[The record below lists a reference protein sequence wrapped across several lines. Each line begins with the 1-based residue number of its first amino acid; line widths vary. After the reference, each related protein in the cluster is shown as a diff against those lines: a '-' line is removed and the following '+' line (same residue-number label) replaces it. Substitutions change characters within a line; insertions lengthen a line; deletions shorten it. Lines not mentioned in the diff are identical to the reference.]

1 MFVAPNQWLSPVS
14 RPVVLTLAAYYL
26 PGYKAGGPIRT
37 IQNLVTSLSDEF
49 DFRIFTSDRDLG
61 QSTPYG
67 GVAINEWNDHTGA
80 TVFYADRNAR
90 SPSRLVATIR
100 EVDPD
105 IVYVNSFFS
114 PQFSITPLLMRWLG
128 FTSRRISWILA
139 PRGEF
144 ARNALKIKPLKKR
157 SYISSARGLGLLNG
171 VLWQASSDF
180 EREDIMREFKA
191 TPASIFVAPNLPVP
205 VGVSCPAVA
214 SSGQTNRLSVCF
226 LARVCV
232 MKNLAFVIETLAACS
247 QGVDLHIYGPVED
260 EAYALTCRRL
270 VPGDTSRL
278 SVTWHGEVPHDQ
290 VRTILARHDIFFL
303 PTLGENFGH
312 VIFESLAAGVPV
324 LVSDRTPW
332 RDLDEAGVGWVR
344 PLGNRQPFL
353 EAIEGYAAL
362 DADARMAMRVR
373 AYAYA
378 SRIAASVES
387 RDANRRMF
395 ASALSRSSRAS

>member
-90 SPSRLVATIR
+90 SASRLVATIR

-105 IVYVNSFFS
+105 IVYMNSFFS

-128 FTSRRISWILA
+128 FTSRRIAWILA

-180 EREDIMREFKA
+180 EREDIMREFGA
-191 TPASIFVAPNLPVP
+191 PPASIFVAQNLPVS
-205 VGVSCPAVA
+205 VSASCPAV
-214 SSGQTNRLSVCF
+214 SSRSDSNRLSVCF
-226 LARVCV
+226 LSRVCV
-232 MKNLAFVIETLAACS
+232 MKNLAFVIETLATCNH
-247 QGVDLHIYGPVED
+247 GVDLHIYGPVED
-260 EAYALTCRRL
+260 EAYAQTCRRL

-290 VRTILARHDIFFL
+290 VRLILARHDIFFL

-312 VIFESLAAGVPV
+312 VIFEALAAGVPV

-332 RDLDEAGVGWVR
+332 RDLDDAGVGWVR
-344 PLGNRQPFL
+344 PLGNHQPFL
-353 EAIEGYAAL
+353 KVIEGYAAL

-373 AYAYA
+373 AHAYA
-378 SRIAASVES
+378 SRIAASAVA

-395 ASALSRSSRAS
+395 ASALARSSRGS